1 MRPTHFQLATRDHP
15 HALVEVEL
23 TPIRPAQFVGAD
35 EDMRKKA
42 ERNPRQRVA
51 VVILDGPQQSTGFH
65 RVRHCRTMSRA
76 RRDSA
81 LRNSEQMSRSA
92 RAVAMA

>member
-1 MRPTHFQLATRDHP
+1 MSATHFHLATRNRP

-23 TPIRPAQFVGAD
+23 APIRPAQFAGAD

-42 ERNPRQRVA
+42 ERNLRQRVA
-51 VVILDGPQQSTGFH
+51 VVILDGPQQSNGFH
-65 RVRHCRTMSRA
+65 RVRHCRTMGRA
-76 RRDSA
+76 RRESA
-81 LRNSEQMSRSA
+81 PRNSEQMSRSA